1 MTLGQNSPGRDLK
14 DRYLV
19 LGGFMLLGLLVLAVR
34 TYRLQVTRYDE
45 YSAKSAA
52 NFVKEVRLR
61 ADRGSILDSH
71 GQILA
76 ENRPSFDLFLTPA
89 FCQKCPEE
97 VLPRMV
103 ALLSWD
109 PASLPTLIDQYR
121 TQKRNGTFQATRL
134 KVDLST
140 EEVEVLSAHQL
151 ELPGIDVEPVAHRQ
165 YLRAPDRQVEGAAA
179 PPATYLSHVI
189 GYMNEITQEE
199 LDKRAAR
206 GDVTY
211 RLGDYIGRRGLERSY
226 EDVLRGTDGW
236 QKEVV
241 NARGETLP
249 ELSRLLGEQDRR
261 HEPTRGLD
269 LRLSVDLRLEE
280 AAEKIFPGR
289 AGAVVMVEVNTG
301 FILAMLSR
309 PGYDAN
315 MMSGRVSPSEM
326 AKLFKD
332 PLQPMVFRPAA
343 QHYSPGSTFKVV
355 TALAALR
362 SGQFT
367 PRSSFSCPG
376 GYRLGPRFWRCWNDR
391 GHGPVLAKGAL
402 QHSCDTYYY
411 HVADVLGLDPI
422 ARVGKELGLGQPTGI
437 EVVAEVPGIMPT
449 AAYHDRVTPG
459 GYTKGMALNA
469 AIGQGD
475 DNVTPLQLA
484 LLYAA
489 IANGGT
495 LYKPQL
501 VRRVIGLDGN
511 TERELKPQVVRQL
524 EIDPEHRA
532 VLVEALSAVV
542 NEPGGTAYRSRL
554 PDIMV
559 AGKTGTAQVRALGAI
574 RLKKEQMDYFAR
586 DHAWFASF
594 APADKPEIAVV
605 VLNEHGGHGG
615 SDAAPFATALIR
627 KYFQLKREDLLARGD
642 LAAAALV
649 PGKPPE
655 AGGAPGPGAGIPA
668 RIAAAAG
675 PPEQGPGAGAPGAEG
690 AAGRSAPPPPRP
702 AESAKPAP
710 IVPPP
715 TEPPPPEPTAAPPA
729 PAADVPATPEEAR

>member
-14 DRYLV
+14 NRYLV
-19 LGGFMLLGLLVLAVR
+19 LGGLMLLGLLVLAVR

-45 YSAKSAA
+45 YSQKSAA
-52 NFVKEVRLR
+52 NFFKEVRLR
-61 ADRGSILDSH
+61 AERGSILDA
-71 GQILA
+71 GGKILA

-103 ALLSWD
+103 ALLNWD
-109 PASLPTLIDQYR
+109 PASLPTLIDQYK
-121 TQKRNGTFQATRL
+121 TQKKNGTFQATRL
-134 KVDLST
+134 KVDLPA
-140 EEVEVLSAHQL
+140 EEVDLLSAHQL

-165 YLRAPDRQVEGAAA
+165 YKDAPQHAVEGEKA
-179 PPATYLSHVI
+179 PPSTYLSHVI

-199 LDKRAAR
+199 LDKRASG

-211 RLGDYIGRRGLERSY
+211 RLGDYIGRRGLERYY
-226 EDVLRGTDGW
+226 EQKLRGTDGW
-236 QKEVV
+236 RKEVV

-249 ELSRLLGEQDRR
+249 ELSRLLGEQDTRL
-261 HEPTRGLD
+261 EPVRGRD
-269 LRLSVDLRLEE
+269 LQLSIDLRLEE
-280 AAEKIFPGR
+280 EAERLFPGR
-289 AGAVVMVEVNTG
+289 AGAVVVVEVNTG
-301 FILAMLSR
+301 FILTMLSR

-315 MMSGRVSPSEM
+315 MMSGRVSPQEM

-332 PLQPMVFRPAA
+332 PLQPMVFRPVA

-362 SGQFT
+362 SGQFST
-367 PRSSFSCPG
+367 HTTVSCPG
-376 GYRLGPRFWRCWNDR
+376 GYHLGPRFWRCWNDK
-391 GHGPVLAKGAL
+391 GHGSVFAKTAL

-411 HVADVLGLDPI
+411 RVADVLGLDPI
-422 ARVGKELGLGQPTGI
+422 AKVGQELGLGQPTGI
-437 EVVAEVPGIMPT
+437 GVVAEVPGIMPT
-449 AAYHDRVTPG
+449 SEYHDRVTPG

-484 LLYAA
+484 LLYAT

-501 VRRVIGLDGN
+501 VRKVIRLDG
-511 TERELKPQVVRQL
+511 TVEQELKPEVVRQV
-524 EIDPEHRA
+524 EIDPEQRQ
-532 VLVEALSAVV
+532 VVVEALTAVV

-554 PDIMV
+554 PDILV
-559 AGKTGTAQVRALGAI
+559 AGKTGTAQVRALGAV
-574 RLKKEQMDYFAR
+574 RVKKENMDYFAR

-605 VLNEHGGHGG
+605 LLNEHGGHGA
-615 SDAAPFATALIR
+615 SDAAPIATALIK
-627 KYFQLKREDLLARGD
+627 KYFDLKREDAIARGD
-642 LAAAALV
+642 LVAAAAV
-649 PGKPPE
+649 PGKPME
-655 AGGAPGPGAGIPA
+655 ATTPQ
-668 RIAAAAG
+668 AAATPMPRDGSVPAAPQQDEA
-675 PPEQGPGAGAPGAEG
+675 PPPDKPTARA
-690 AAGRSAPPPPRP
+690 SPPPPRP
-702 AESAKPAP
+702 PEAAKPSP

-715 TEPPPPEPTAAPPA
+715 TEPPPPEPTADSAPQ
-729 PAADVPATPEEAR
+729 DTGEPATPERPR